1 MSFAFQRRR
10 GTTAAHTSFTGL
22 LGELTVDT
30 TKDTVVVHDGS
41 TAGGFPLAKQ
51 RLAPATTSGTTY
63 TLALTDAG
71 GIVTTSSTAAVTV
84 TVPASVFN
92 AGDTITVIQDAA
104 GQVTFAAA
112 TSVTIVSTG
121 AATAAP
127 KIRAAYAAATVYY
140 KTGGASPT
148 VTIVGDLA

>member
-51 RLAPATTSGTTY
+51 RNPYNAQTGTSY
-63 TLALTDAG
+63 TLALTDADG
-71 GIVTTSSTAAVTV
+71 VVTASNASAITV
-84 TVPASVFN
+84 TIPASVF
-92 AGDTITVIQDAA
+92 AQGDRITVVQQGA
-104 GQVTFAAA
+104 GQVSFAQGAG
-112 TSVTIVSTG
+112 TTIVSTG
-121 AATAAP
+121 ATTAAP
-127 KIRAAYAAATVYY
+127 KLRVRYSAATVICDS
-140 KTGGASPT
+140 ASSFT
-148 VTIVGDLA
+148 VVGDIA

>member
-30 TKDTVVVHDGS
+30 DKDVVVVHDGS
-41 TAGGFPLAKQ
+41 TAGGVPLAKQ
-51 RLAPATTSGTTY
+51 RLVPATTSGATY

-71 GIVTTSSTAAVTV
+71 GIVTTSSTAGVTV

-121 AATAAP
+121 ATTAAP
-127 KIRAAYAAATVYY
+127 KLRAAYAAATVYY

-148 VTIVGDLA
+148 VTIVGDIA

>member
-30 TKDTVVVHDGS
+30 DKDVVVVHDGS

-51 RLAPATTSGTTY
+51 RLVPTTTSGTTY
-63 TLALTDAG
+63 TLALANAG
-71 GIVTTSSTAAVTV
+71 GIVTTTNTSGVTV

-121 AATAAP
+121 ASTAAP
-127 KIRAAYAAATVYY
+127 KIRAAYAGATVYY

>member
-30 TKDTVVVHDGS
+30 DKDTVVVHDGS

-51 RLAPATTSGTTY
+51 RLVPATTSGTTY
-63 TLALTDAG
+63 TLALTDAN
-71 GIVTTSSTAAVTV
+71 GIVTTTATAAVTV

-121 AATAAP
+121 ATTAAP
-127 KIRAAYAAATVYY
+127 KLRAAYAAATVYY

-148 VTIVGDLA
+148 VTIVGDIV

>member
-30 TKDTVVVHDGS
+30 DKDTVVVHDGS

-51 RLAPATTSGTTY
+51 RNPYNAQTGTSY
-63 TLALTDAG
+63 TLALTDADG
-71 GIVTTSSTAAVTV
+71 VVTASNASAITV
-84 TVPASVFN
+84 TIPNNVFTQ
-92 AGDTITVIQDAA
+92 GDRITVVQQGA

-121 AATAAP
+121 ATTAAP
-127 KIRAAYAAATVYY
+127 KLRVRYSGATIICD
-140 KTGGASPT
+140 SSSSFT
-148 VTIVGDLA
+148 VVGDIA